1 MVTGKQIAVTAS
13 VTALVAGISYA
24 AYFDYNRR
32 NNPQFRRKLR
42 RDRKKAE
49 KKAEKISKEPL
60 SDDVSDLA
68 LELLK
73 TLGDEKL
80 PESQSEKE
88 KYFMKNLS
96 KGEALCQASPDSY
109 PAAACCFYQ
118 ALRVYPNPV
127 ELVMIYQKSTPDM
140 VFRLVMSMMA
150 QEARQKQARY
160 FDVFPPKDKHVQI
173 KDKNKSKDNK
183 SAKEDDNKSEVVVP
197 NRALFATKEFA
208 PGDIVYEEDA
218 LVSTLLPCAQNGQFC
233 YHCMKVIPQKETEEE
248 ETKSEEGEEKAEEEE
263 AAKDEDKTDDAEKAE
278 SEEQIEEPSE
288 KKEEPESYA
297 AAVEKGLEPE
307 FSNKSTGALEC
318 DKCHETVYCSEKCR
332 QDAYDG
338 YHQFLC
344 PNSNSSAARE
354 FALLAQQ
361 SHELSPILIA
371 KFFGILLDREKK
383 KELERMLGGTNV
395 KQSSEIDEYTTWEHL
410 ECMRYL
416 ELVPTSN
423 DSRMLKKLGD
433 LLNSNVPGLTEF
445 VTNDRYTMLKGK
457 LDYNAYAVHSADGVK
472 VPLETEETRVS
483 DTMRDDHVSSTVGIS
498 LYLIS
503 SHIAHDCDPNAQ
515 IIFPENTSKAAIK
528 VLKPIAADEELRVSF
543 VDPTLDVETRRKK
556 LQTAYRL
563 ECSCSKCKSDLA
575 AKASE
580 PTATNTA
587 TPDATTDSTEDTA
600 TYAEVAASNVPATTA
615 APKNDSAEA
624 KTENDTASSEENTNV
639 AEANAPDADVPQAAD
654 LPVNSE

>member
-13 VTALVAGISYA
+13 VTALVAGISYV

-42 RDRKKAE
+42 RERKKAE
-49 KKAEKISKEPL
+49 KKAEKISKESL
-60 SDDVSDLA
+60 SDDVGDLA

-73 TLGDEKL
+73 TLSDEKL

-127 ELVMIYQKSTPDM
+127 ELVMIYQKSTPEM

-173 KDKNKSKDNK
+173 KDKNKSKDKK
-183 SAKEDDNKSEVVVP
+183 SAEEDDNKSEVVVP
-197 NRALFATKEFA
+197 NRALFATKDFA

-233 YHCMKVIPQKETEEE
+233 YHCMKLIPQKE
-248 ETKSEEGEEKAEEEE
+248 AEEEE
-263 AAKDEDKTDDAEKAE
+263 AKPGEDEEK
-278 SEEQIEEPSE
+278 
-288 KKEEPESYA
+288 
-297 AAVEKGLEPE
+297 
-307 FSNKSTGALEC
+307 C

-383 KELERMLGGTNV
+383 KELERMLGGANV
-395 KQSSEIDEYTTWEHL
+395 KQSSDIDEYTTWEHL

-416 ELVPTSN
+416 ELIPTSN
-423 DSRMLKKLGD
+423 DSKMLKKLGE

-457 LDYNAYAVHSADGVK
+457 LDYNAYAVHSADGVE

-483 DTMRDDHVSSTVGIS
+483 DTMRDDHASSAVGIS

-503 SHIAHDCDPNAQ
+503 AHIAHDCDPNAQ

-543 VDPTLDVETRRKK
+543 VDPSLDVEVRRKK

-575 AKASE
+575 AKESA

-587 TPDATTDSTEDTA
+587 TSDVTTDSTEDTA
-600 TYAEVAASNVPATTA
+600 TYAEVAASTVPSTTA
-615 APKNDSAEA
+615 ASNNDSAEA
-624 KTENDTASSEENTNV
+624 KTQNDTASSEENTNV
-639 AEANAPDADVPQAAD
+639 AEANVFDADVPAPAD